1 MSNLNE
7 KTVRPGGAYNL
18 GGIEVARV
26 GYGTMQLPKVK
37 DAARAKAVLR
47 RAFELGVNHFDTA
60 DFYGRGISNRYL
72 AEELGGEKDVV
83 VVTKIGVRTNTK
95 GLMPMVPAQ
104 RPEDLRQ
111 QVQDNLRSLKTD
123 HLDIVNLRRVPQMPF
138 ALKQS
143 RVNFDDQM
151 AEMIAMRD
159 EGLIRAIGLSSVSR
173 EELKKALPAGI
184 ACVQNLYNITSR
196 RQESALDLCKTEHIA
211 WVPYFPLGGGIPSM
225 AKVTSDSTVQEVA
238 KEMGISPAQV
248 GLAWLLRHSENT
260 LIIPGTTSISHLE
273 ENIAVGSMR
282 FDENTMKRLDAV
294 KAAKGLGAVLSRFMN
309 R

>member
-1 MSNLNE
+1 MEDTNME
-7 KTVRPGGAYNL
+7 KRTEVITGADTNRPGGVYNL

-26 GYGTMQLPKVK
+26 SYGTMQLPKVK
-37 DAARAKAVLR
+37 DAASAKAVLR

-72 AEELGGEKDVV
+72 AEELGSEKDVV
-83 VVTKIGVRTNTK
+83 VVTKIGVGTNQK
-95 GLMPMVPAQ
+95 GHIPMAPAQ

-138 ALKQS
+138 ASKQS

-159 EGLIRAIGLSSVSR
+159 EGLIRAIGLSSVSL

-196 RQESALDLCKTEHIA
+196 RQEVVLDLCKKEKIA
-211 WVPYFPLGGGIPSM
+211 WVPYCPLGGRLPSI
-225 AKVTSDSTVQEVA
+225 AKATSDSTVQEVA

-248 GLAWLLRHSENT
+248 GLA
-260 LIIPGTTSISHLE
+260 
-273 ENIAVGSMR
+273 
-282 FDENTMKRLDAV
+282 
-294 KAAKGLGAVLSRFMN
+294 
-309 R
+309 